1 MPLILGTN
9 SVKDTGFDVANSCR
23 FDGSSSSMKIT
34 PASNAN
40 LLLQTWSG
48 WIKRGGLGSL
58 QSIFASDN
66 TTGSHAELGFDTN
79 DKLNFR
85 NKSGNADK
93 GTKIT
98 TRVFRDPSA
107 WYHIVWAWDSAN
119 GTAANRLKIYVN
131 GVQETVFDTS
141 TDPDADEAS
150 QLAEADVSTLIGTF
164 VGEDSRFFNGYL
176 AEVVF
181 IDGAA
186 LAPTSFGEF
195 DSDSPNIWK
204 PKDVSGL
211 TFGTHGFYLDF
222 EADGTSTAFVDS
234 GPDARAV
241 SVTGGVDH
249 SFTQAKFGGSSIFF
263 DGTGDSLDIADSTDF
278 DFGTGNFTFE
288 FWVYKTAS
296 GKAAIFET
304 RASDDNDGFN
314 LEFNSTGNGA
324 FEWYDTSIAS
334 GNDLPKD
341 GSAISLNTWTHFAV
355 VRNGSSCKMYRDGT
369 AVGTEK
375 DVGTDSQVSAG
386 TPTIGESA
394 AGANDFQGFLDEI
407 RLSSTARYTGNF
419 TAPSAAFTSDS
430 DTVLLIQSK
439 ASNLISADVS
449 GRGNHLTSSGL
460 TLIDQT
466 TDTCTNNFATLNGL
480 DFYHNS
486 TANTQSTLSEGNLK
500 FVIASGNKGF
510 ARSTFGV
517 SAGKWYFEAEAN
529 AVGKGFYGVC
539 HEGIMVD
546 GTALQTSAVYYYE
559 NVPDFRSGDEIV
571 TDNAVSISAGDIL
584 GFALDMDNYALY
596 ISKNGTYM
604 NSGNPGSGSSRTGAI
619 SEEFTNGRA
628 VLSNFGPI
636 FANVS
641 NTSTTGGLD
650 TLLNFGSPPYSES
663 GGNADGNG
671 FGNFKTAPPSGYLA
685 FCTKNL
691 AETGG

>member
-1 MPLILGTN
+1 
-9 SVKDTGFDVANSCR
+9 
-23 FDGSSSSMKIT
+23 
-34 PASNAN
+34 
-40 LLLQTWSG
+40 
-48 WIKRGGLGSL
+48 
-58 QSIFASDN
+58 
-66 TTGSHAELGFDTN
+66 
-79 DKLNFR
+79 
-85 NKSGNADK
+85 
-93 GTKIT
+93 
-98 TRVFRDPSA
+98 
-107 WYHIVWAWDSAN
+107 
-119 GTAANRLKIYVN
+119 
-131 GVQETVFDTS
+131 
-141 TDPDADEAS
+141 
-150 QLAEADVSTLIGTF
+150 LA
-164 VGEDSRFFNGYL
+164 
-176 AEVVF
+176 
-181 IDGAA
+181 
-186 LAPTSFGEF
+186 
-195 DSDSPNIWK
+195 
-204 PKDVSGL
+204 
-211 TFGTHGFYLDF
+211 HGFYLDF

-249 SFTQAKFGGSSIFF
+249 SFTQAKFGGSSIEF

-341 GSAISLNTWTHFAV
+341 GSAIALNTWTHFAV

-449 GRGNHLTSSGL
+449 GTGNHLTSSGL
-460 TLIDQT
+460 TLIDQSI
-466 TDTCTNNFATLNGL
+466 DTCTNNFATLNGL

-486 TANTQSTLSEGNLK
+486 TANTQSTLTEGSLYYQ
-500 FVIASGNKGF
+500 VASGNKGF

-517 SAGKWYFEAEAN
+517 SAGKWYFEVETN
-529 AVGKGFYGVC
+529 SVGKGFYGVC

-546 GTALQTSAVYYYE
+546 GTALQPSAVYYYE
-559 NVPDFRSGDEIV
+559 NVPDFRSGDQIITTGV
-571 TDNAVSISAGDIL
+571 VSVSAGSIL
-584 GFALDMDNYALY
+584 GFALDMDNHALY
-596 ISKNGTYM
+596 ISKDGTYM

-619 SEEFTNGRA
+619 SELFTNGRA
-628 VLSNFGPI
+628 VLSDFGPI

-650 TLLNFGSPPYSES
+650 AKVNFGSPFYSES